1 MKRGQEKT
9 WGGASAGQVSG
20 WVWIFQAWG
29 EPARAVSEFHISI
42 KWTSRFSSWKLGFC
56 LTVKPSKAPAFL
68 EHQSPV
74 RYSHSALSWTC
85 LPLPLSGM
93 ICPRGAFFIKDV
105 PVTYSGLL
113 SGPSWCQEWS
123 HLPFSNLSCWT
134 RHKLL
139 RFRAV
144 TGQCHPGAPYG
155 VWYPWGE
162 KYYWLKERMNYCME
176 EKEVPELLRGWG
188 NCPEGIGLLFK
199 ETPDVP

>member
-20 WVWIFQAWG
+20 WTWIFQAWG
-29 EPARAVSEFHISI
+29 ERARAVSEFHIRI

-56 LTVKPSKAPAFL
+56 LTMKPSKAPAFL

-93 ICPRGAFFIKDV
+93 ICPRGAFFIKDM
-105 PVTYSGLL
+105 PVTYSRLL

-123 HLPFSNLSCWT
+123 HLPFFNLQLLNKTQASQVLSCHRSVSPRGSAW
-134 RHKLL
+134 RL
-139 RFRAV
+139 V
-144 TGQCHPGAPYG
+144 PM
-155 VWYPWGE
+155 GE
-162 KYYWLKERMNYCME
+162 KI
-176 EKEVPELLRGWG
+176 LLAKG
-188 NCPEGIGLLFK
+188 EDK
-199 ETPDVP
+199 